1 MADSYVPVIKLKFSG
16 ISVDL
21 LYAQLAYTVVPP
33 NFDITA
39 TATLRGVDEKSVRSL
54 NGCRVTDQIL
64 KEVGASSTYVM
75 SLLHHHVMS
84 LSHHQTNDLFG
95 VSQIFPSSL
104 L

>member
-64 KEVGASSTYVM
+64 KEVCASPICYVPITPPCHVPVTPPNELFIRF
-75 SLLHHHVMS
+75 SLN
-84 LSHHQTNDLFG
+84 LSF
-95 VSQIFPSSL
+95 
-104 L
+104 